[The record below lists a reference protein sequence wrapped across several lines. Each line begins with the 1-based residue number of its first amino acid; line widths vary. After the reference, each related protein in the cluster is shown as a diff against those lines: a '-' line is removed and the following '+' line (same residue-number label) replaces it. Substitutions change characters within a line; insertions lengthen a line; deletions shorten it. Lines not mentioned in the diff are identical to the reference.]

1 MFSSSVSFLIF
12 DTANLTYGEHWI
24 CGIFVEFSVFH
35 KLLSVEKVWNW
46 GYLMLFNT
54 FSNFSSPA
62 SGKY

>member
-1 MFSSSVSFLIF
+1 MLSYQYHLCFRYCKISCLKALDLWNF
-12 DTANLTYGEHWI
+12 
-24 CGIFVEFSVFH
+24 CGIFSFPQTFKCGKGVER
-35 KLLSVEKVWNW
+35 